1 MKLKTQFVFAALA
14 LLGANSL
21 QAQTIINLTGATAF
35 RDAAHGA
42 IIGALGGDGVAWRA
56 RTDLALPGGTGNS
69 NLRIYRGF
77 IGGEEYIV
85 RATFSGSTQGILD
98 LADQNDLYFLKP
110 DTIMTQTS
118 TGALTGL
125 TVADNTEIG
134 KAGWSFSDVE
144 KTLSDRPLASLGG
157 GPVGVVPFM
166 FVAGKGSPAGITNMT
181 DQLHEALWSAGQVD
195 SSFLG
200 LAGGTTLLAT
210 GRSNGSGT
218 RATILAE
225 TGYGPFRQVV
235 QYGANTTT
243 GAITPYSLDN
253 LGGGQSSNSGVRAV
267 LEIDRALLN
276 FGGSPVNALFV
287 SYLTVSDA
295 IAATGYNVADGTSDP
310 AKAVPMTYN
319 GVRYSEEN
327 VQSGAYTL
335 WGYQQLYTKPSL
347 TTLEAAF
354 DATLRTN
361 IGLPANLGN
370 AGIASSTM
378 TVTRVGG
385 DGGAVLPNAVEE

>member
-21 QAQTIINLTGATAF
+21 QAQTIINITGATAF

-42 IIGALGGDGVAWRA
+42 IIAALGGDGVAQRA
-56 RTDLALPGGTGNS
+56 RTDIALPGGTGNS

-77 IGGEEYIV
+77 SGGTEYIV

-98 LADQNDLYFLKP
+98 LADQNDLYFLKT
-110 DTIMTQTS
+110 DTTMTTTG

-125 TVADNTEIG
+125 TVAGNTEIG

-144 KTLSDRPLASLGG
+144 KTLSQRPTATLGG

-166 FVAGKGSPAGITNMT
+166 FVAGKGAPAGITNMT
-181 DQLHEALWSAGQVD
+181 DQFHEALWSLGQVD
-195 SSFLG
+195 SGFLG
-200 LAGGTTLLAT
+200 LPTGTTLLAT

-218 RATILAE
+218 RATILSE
-225 TGYGPFRQVV
+225 TGYGAFRPVV
-235 QYGANTTT
+235 QFNAVTTAGATF
-243 GAITPYSLDN
+243 GEISQYSSAN
-253 LGGGQSSNSGVRAV
+253 LGGGQSSNSGVAAV
-267 LEIDRALLN
+267 LGIDRTALK
-276 FGGSPVNALFV
+276 FGGSPVDAVFV

-295 IAATGYNVADGTSDP
+295 VTATGYVEATGASNP
-310 AKAVPMTYN
+310 ALAVPMTYN
-319 GVRYSEEN
+319 GVRYTVAN

-347 TTLEAAF
+347 TTEETAF
-354 DATLRTN
+354 DTTLRTN

-370 AGIASSTM
+370 AGIATSSM
-378 TVTRVGG
+378 TVTRFNG
-385 DGGAVLPNAVEE
+385 DGGVVLPN